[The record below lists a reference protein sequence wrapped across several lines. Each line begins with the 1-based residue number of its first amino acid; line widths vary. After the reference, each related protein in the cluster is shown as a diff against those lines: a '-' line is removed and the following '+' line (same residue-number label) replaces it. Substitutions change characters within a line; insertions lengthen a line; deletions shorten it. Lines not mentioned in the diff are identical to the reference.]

1 MAIGDISLT
10 ASARANLL
18 SLQNTAKLLG
28 TTQSHLSSGKKVS
41 SALDNATA
49 FFASQGFLNSA
60 NDLAGLKD
68 SMATALQTIKAA
80 SDAISSIKTIV
91 TQLQGIA
98 NSALQ
103 TTDDSVRAGL
113 ASQYNGLLTQL
124 DSLAN
129 DAIFNGTN
137 LVNSVV
143 SELKVIFNASNTT
156 SLTVEGQNLKSGGLG
171 LGQAQNSFASG
182 ARAQWNVNEMTVTS
196 TNANVTGAYSGTLDL
211 TGKVSAMTATSGV
224 GAVQTSTAA
233 NFSTTTALTDGVTAA
248 IADANSLDNAN
259 AAFLRTRIADAGLTA
274 TAGREIA
281 TGADIS
287 AVSIQG
293 QFTATGSGT
302 AGYTLGTNTLT
313 STANG
318 DVTLTIAAGQAI
330 QVNYSQGGSDYH
342 AVYANQ
348 GTSDATITLRAGNT
362 TTVGANGTANSTT
375 TYNLSTGT
383 ISYTGLSLDQGQTI
397 AGSQIVDAGGARDGM
412 SLTTYSTQDGT
423 GQALGTTTTTGV
435 NAYDVSSATLSG
447 ITVTNVQGSKS
458 GTAAVTYSLAA
469 GSTLTASGA
478 TQLTGTRTSV
488 VDDAIT
494 TAQNQLTAALGTL
507 RNAGSS
513 LGNNNTLVQT
523 RQDFTTNLIDTLQT
537 ASDNLVL
544 ADTNEEGANM
554 QALQARN
561 QLGIVSLSISGQLAQ
576 SILKLF

>member
-41 SALDNATA
+41 SALDNATS

-80 SDAISSIKTIV
+80 SDAITSIKTIV

-103 TTDDSVRAGL
+103 TTDDAVRAGL
-113 ASQYNGLLTQL
+113 ATQYNGLLVQL
-124 DSLAN
+124 DHLAN
-129 DAIFNGTN
+129 DATFNGTN
-137 LVNSVV
+137 LVNSVIGQ
-143 SELKVIFNASNTT
+143 LKVVFNATNTT
-156 SLTVEGQNLKSGGLG
+156 SLTVQGSNLKTGGLG
-171 LGQAQNSFASG
+171 LGQAQNSFATG
-182 ARAQWNVNEMTVTS
+182 ARAVWNTNTMTVNS
-196 TNANVTGAYSGTLDL
+196 TTANVTGAYSGSLDL
-211 TGKVSAMTATSGV
+211 TNNISAVTATNGV

-233 NFSTTTALTDGVTAA
+233 DFSTTASLTDGATVT
-248 IADANSLDNAN
+248 INNANSLDNAN
-259 AAFLRTRIADAGLTA
+259 GAFLRTTILGAGLVN
-274 TAGREIA
+274 TAGTAIA

-287 AVSIQG
+287 AVTIQG
-293 QFTATGSGT
+293 QFTATGAGT
-302 AGYTLGTNTLT
+302 ATYTLGTNTLT
-313 STANG
+313 AAANG
-318 DVTLTIAAGQAI
+318 DIVLTVAAGQAI
-330 QVNYSQGGSDYH
+330 QVNYTQGGTAYH
-342 AVYANQ
+342 ATYANQ
-348 GTSDATITLRAGNT
+348 GTSTATINLRTGDVS
-362 TTVGANGTANSTT
+362 TVGANGTANSTS

-383 ISYTGLSLDQGQTI
+383 ISYTGLALAQGQTI
-397 AGSQIVDAGGARDGM
+397 AGSQIVDAGGATTGM
-412 SLTTYSTQDGT
+412 AVTTYSTADGT

-435 NAYDVSSATLSG
+435 NAYDTTGATLSA
-447 ITVTNVQGSKS
+447 ITVTDVKATKA
-458 GTAAVTYSLAA
+458 GTAAVTYALTA
-469 GSTLTASGA
+469 GSTLTVSGA
-478 TQLTGTRTSV
+478 TQMTGSRTSV
-488 VDDAIT
+488 VADAIT